1 MANKNDSLPL
11 NHFAAETAVKSSC
24 GFICTFFSSPFKCSL
39 CMIDLYNVNSL
50 PKQHKKI
57 RSHYAQLHKDQKR
70 EVNHEQ

>member
-50 PKQHKKI
+50 PKQHKI
-57 RSHYAQLHKDQKR
+57 PLCTSVQGSG
-70 EVNHEQ
+70 EVNHE